1 MPIAPHLV
9 IGAGYAGL
17 GVARALRGEGFEV
30 EIVER
35 NDEIG
40 GNWLNGVYDSTHIIS
55 SRDTTGYAEFPMP
68 RSYPDFPSREQML
81 AYLRSYSEA
90 FSLRGLI
97 RFNTEVTRVVP
108 VTPDGVGGWDVTM
121 TTPEGGVET
130 RRYAGVAVCNGH
142 HWDKRMPTRPGVFAG
157 KQLHSKDYKKPSDFA
172 GTRVLVVGA
181 GNSGCDIA
189 VEAARTFGHALIS
202 MRRGYHFVPKTVLG
216 IPAAELDKAW
226 LPTWAQRAFMRT
238 MVRVI
243 HGDNTRYGIPRPDHR
258 LFDRHPVVNSEM
270 LHALR
275 HGRVE
280 YRPDIER
287 FDGDTVV
294 FVDGTRER
302 VDTIV
307 YGTGFDVSFPF
318 LDRDLFEWHHGI
330 PKRVFG
336 MLAPRVAGL
345 YVFGVLQ
352 PRGGAGP
359 LISRGAGLLARLAR
373 VQQSVDHPVALDLA
387 RIRRADARHLVGVSE
402 TMREIAV
409 AHRILDVYS
418 WRQRRR
424 AVRGRR
430 TPGPGSVGEHHPA
443 TAADPRHVTAPR
455 AGADRVPAAH
465 AAAEVAAPGRVA

>member
-1 MPIAPHLV
+1 MTATTAPHLV

-17 GVARALRGEGFEV
+17 GVARALRAAGLDV

-35 NDEIG
+35 NDEVG

-68 RSYPDFPSREQML
+68 RSYPDFPSRDQML
-81 AYLRSYSEA
+81 AYLRSYAEA
-90 FSLRGLI
+90 FSIREVI
-97 RFNTEVTRVVP
+97 RFGTEVTRAVP
-108 VTPDGVGGWDVTM
+108 ADRDGVSGWDVTM
-121 TTPEGGVET
+121 TLPDGQAVT

-142 HWDKRMPTRPGVFAG
+142 HWDRRIPSRPGTFDG
-157 KQLHSKDYKKPSDFA
+157 LQIHSKDYHNPADFR
-172 GTRVLVVGA
+172 GSRVLVVGA

-189 VEAARTFGHALIS
+189 VEASRHFGHALIS
-202 MRRGYHFVPKTVLG
+202 MRRGYHFLPKTVLG
-216 IPAAELDKAW
+216 IPAAELDRAW
-226 LPTWAQRAFMRT
+226 LPLWAQRAFLGS

-243 HGDNTRYGIPRPDHR
+243 HGRNGRYGIPDPDHR

-287 FDGDTVV
+287 FEGNTVV
-294 FVDGTRER
+294 FVDGQRAE

-307 YGTGFDVSFPF
+307 WATGFAVSFPF
-318 LDRDLFEWHHGI
+318 LDHDLFEWENGI

-336 MLAPRVAGL
+336 MLAPAMANL

-359 LISRGAGLLARLAR
+359 LISRGAELLARLAR
-373 VQQSVDHPVALDLA
+373 IQSHVDHPIAVDLA
-387 RIRRADARHLVGVSE
+387 RVRRADARHLVGVSE
-402 TMREIAV
+402 TMREIVV

-424 AVRGRR
+424 GLRAGS
-430 TPGPGSVGEHHPA
+430 TP
-443 TAADPRHVTAPR
+443 PR
-455 AGADRVPAAH
+455 APAVS
-465 AAAEVAAPGRVA
+465 EVAGSSARVA

>member
-1 MPIAPHLV
+1 MPTAPHLV

-17 GVARALRGEGFEV
+17 GVARALRAEGIEV
-30 EIVER
+30 DVVER
-35 NDEIG
+35 NAEIG

-68 RSYPDFPSREQML
+68 RSYPDFPSRDQML
-81 AYLRSYSEA
+81 AYLRSYTEA
-90 FSLRGLI
+90 FSLRELI
-97 RFNTEVTRVVP
+97 RFNTEVTTVVA
-108 VTPDGVGGWDVTM
+108 VTPDGLAGWDVTM
-121 TTPEGGVET
+121 RNPDGSEET

-142 HWDKRMPTRPGVFAG
+142 HWDKRIPVRQGTFTGR
-157 KQLHSKDYKKPSDFA
+157 QLHSKDYRNPADFA
-172 GTRVLVVGA
+172 GSRVLVVGA

-216 IPAAELDKAW
+216 VPAAELDKQW
-226 LPTWAQRAFMRT
+226 LPTFAQRAFMRA

-243 HGDNTRYGIPRPDHR
+243 HGDNTRYGIPKPDHR

-287 FDGDTVV
+287 FEGNTVV
-294 FVDGTRER
+294 FVDGRREE

-307 YGTGFDVSFPF
+307 YATGFNISFPF
-318 LDRDLFEWHHGI
+318 LDRDLFEWVHGI

-336 MLAPRVAGL
+336 MMAPRVAGL
-345 YVFGVLQ
+345 YIFGVLQ

-359 LISRGAGLLARLAR
+359 LISRGADLLARLA
-373 VQQSVDHPVALDLA
+373 VIQSRIDHPLALDLV
-387 RIRRADARHLVGVSE
+387 RIRKADARHLVGVSE
-402 TMREIAV
+402 MMREIAV
-409 AHRILDVYS
+409 ANRILDVYS
-418 WRQRRR
+418 WRVRRR
-424 AVRGRR
+424 ARHGRGARR
-430 TPGPGSVGEHHPA
+430 G
-443 TAADPRHVTAPR
+443 TAA
-455 AGADRVPAAH
+455 PAAPARTDGSTRL
-465 AAAEVAAPGRVA
+465 AARAPVTEEAAQPEAVA

>member
-1 MPIAPHLV
+1 MTATAPHLV

-17 GVARALRGEGFEV
+17 GVARALRADGVDVEV
-30 EIVER
+30 VER
-35 NDEIG
+35 NDEVG
-40 GNWLNGVYDSTHIIS
+40 GNWLNGVYNSTHIIS

-68 RSYPDFPSREQML
+68 RTYPDFPSRDQML
-81 AYLRSYSEA
+81 AYLRAYAEA
-90 FSLRGLI
+90 FSIRELI
-97 RFNTEVTRVVP
+97 RFRTEVTRVAP
-108 VTPDGVGGWDVTM
+108 ASPDGVDGWDVTM
-121 TTPEGGVET
+121 TLPDGTSAT

-142 HWDKRMPTRPGVFAG
+142 HWDKRIPSRPGTFDG
-157 KQLHSKDYKKPSDFA
+157 LQLHSKDYRNPADFQ
-172 GTRVLVVGA
+172 GSRVLVVGA

-189 VEAARTFGHALIS
+189 VEASRHFGHALIS
-202 MRRGYHFVPKTVLG
+202 MRRGYHFLPKTVLG
-216 IPAAELDKAW
+216 IPAAELDRPW
-226 LPTWAQRAFMRT
+226 LPLFAQRAFISG

-243 HGDNTRYGIPRPDHR
+243 HGSNSRYGLPQPDHR

-287 FDGDTVV
+287 FEGDSVV
-294 FVDGTRER
+294 FVDGQRDR

-307 YGTGFDVSFPF
+307 WATGFAVSFPF
-318 LDRDLFEWHHGI
+318 LEHDIFEWEDGI

-336 MLAPRVAGL
+336 MLPERAANL

-359 LISRGAGLLARLAR
+359 LISRGAELLARLTR
-373 VQQSVDHPVALDLA
+373 IQSFVDHPIARDLA
-387 RIRRADARHLVGVSE
+387 RIRRAEARHLVGVSE

-418 WRQRRR
+418 WRRRR
-424 AVRGRR
+424 V
-430 TPGPGSVGEHHPA
+430 
-443 TAADPRHVTAPR
+443 
-455 AGADRVPAAH
+455 AAH
-465 AAAEVAAPGRVA
+465 QPTRDRRQSAQRSSASPRPALEAVAAPERVA

>member
-1 MPIAPHLV
+1 MTATAAPHLV

-17 GVARALRGEGFEV
+17 GVARALRADGLDVEV
-30 EIVER
+30 VER
-35 NDEIG
+35 NDEVG

-68 RSYPDFPSREQML
+68 RSYPDFPSRDQML
-81 AYLRSYSEA
+81 AYLRSYAEA
-90 FSLRGLI
+90 FSIRDLI
-97 RFNTEVTRVVP
+97 RFGTEVTSVVP
-108 VTPDGVGGWDVTM
+108 VTPNGVGGWDATM
-121 TTPEGGVET
+121 TLPDGTVVT

-142 HWDKRMPTRPGVFAG
+142 HWDRRIPTRPGTFSG
-157 KQLHSKDYKKPSDFA
+157 LQIHSKDYRNPSDFQ
-172 GTRVLVVGA
+172 GSRVLVVGA

-189 VEAARTFGHALIS
+189 VEASRHFGRSLIS
-202 MRRGYHFVPKTVLG
+202 MRRGYHFLPKTVLG
-216 IPAAELDKAW
+216 IPAAELDRAW
-226 LPTWAQRAFMRT
+226 LPLWAQRAFLGS

-243 HGDNTRYGIPRPDHR
+243 HGSNGRYGIPDPDHR

-287 FDGDTVV
+287 FDGKTVV
-294 FVDGTRER
+294 FVDGQRDE

-307 YGTGFDVSFPF
+307 WATGFAVSFPF
-318 LDRDLFEWHHGI
+318 LDRDLFEWENGI

-336 MLAPRVAGL
+336 MLPPAMANL

-359 LISRGAGLLARLAR
+359 LISRGAELLARLAR
-373 VQQSVDHPVALDLA
+373 IQSFVDHPIALDLA
-387 RIRRADARHLVGVSE
+387 RIRRAEARHLVGVSE
-402 TMREIAV
+402 TMREIAI

-424 AVRGRR
+424 AAQNDSPARR
-430 TPGPGSVGEHHPA
+430 ASPPPDGS
-443 TAADPRHVTAPR
+443 
-455 AGADRVPAAH
+455 
-465 AAAEVAAPGRVA
+465 AAEITAVPEQVA